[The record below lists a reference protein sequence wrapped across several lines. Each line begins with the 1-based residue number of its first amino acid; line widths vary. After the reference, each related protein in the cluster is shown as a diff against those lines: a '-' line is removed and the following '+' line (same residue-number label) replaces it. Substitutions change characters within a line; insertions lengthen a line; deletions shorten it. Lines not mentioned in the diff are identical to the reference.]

1 MKKMLFILIMAILF
15 VGCDNGEIETL
26 KNTNRLLQDE
36 NQDLKSQIDNL
47 NIKVNML
54 STDKEKLTLKI
65 AEISNGAEQRIIK
78 IRQLMNDKKYEEVLI
93 GANELHEL
101 FPGTNE
107 DNEAQK
113 LLQQVNSEKQMEAE
127 ANERRKQQ
135 EEAEKLKSTKDRVRD
150 VITIS
155 SLYTENPNSA
165 GGVSWDIVFTNTSD
179 KEIKYASF
187 TVVPYNAV
195 GDVVACSIRRTSE
208 FTGKVTGPINPGE
221 QYGNGRYFDCAWYN
235 NTIVRCELTEIK
247 IEYIDGTYVSFDSDE
262 SKLALL

>member
-1 MKKMLFILIMAILF
+1 MVVLIAAMLF
-15 VGCDNGEIETL
+15 VGCGNGEVETL

-36 NQDLKSQIDNL
+36 NKELRDQIDGL

-54 STDKEKLTLKI
+54 KTDKENLTLKI
-65 AEISNGAEQRIIK
+65 DEISNGAEQRIVK
-78 IRQLMNDKKYEEVLI
+78 IRQSMNDKKYDEVI
-93 GANELHEL
+93 KGANELHEL

-107 DNEAQK
+107 DNEAQE
-113 LLQQVNSEKQMEAE
+113 LLQQVNSQKEMEAE
-127 ANERRKQQ
+127 ATEMRKQQ
-135 EEAEKLKSTKDRVRD
+135 EEAEKLKSAKDTVRN

-195 GDVVACSIRRTSE
+195 GDVVTCSIRRTSE
-208 FTGKVTGPINPGE
+208 FTGKVTGPIKPGE

-235 NTIVRCELTEIK
+235 NTIVRCELTEIR
-247 IEYIDGTYVSFDSDE
+247 IEYIDGTYVSFDSDK